1 MKVVVFMNSIKGK
14 KWPLIFSIA
23 SILIIAAVWLIIDN
37 TLLNSLLK
45 DPPNQLTVTVAW
57 NPGSI
62 IDSMIH
68 TMALDMDSQ
77 LTLQYIP
84 GENGARGKNAVFQ
97 AAHDGA
103 NILATNMSAFVATE
117 AMGFAESS
125 PRDWT
130 VWLCA
135 FSPSVV
141 TVSADSSYESIGD
154 LITDLR
160 QNPGRLRCANA
171 GFGTISYVAAE
182 LFSTRSVLEFDHIYY
197 PGDSPVI
204 QALLDKEADFAILQS
219 DELVNRLRSGELKA
233 LCVFSEEE
241 LDLSGEG
248 SEIVIPTL
256 KGSCENLDMILPFG
270 EIYGLPV
277 PADVP
282 INRIH
287 GIETLVKS
295 AVETVGFASF
305 VNGKGLVAIEP
316 DYNKNIETIEHLS
329 SLICWTLYDVG
340 FLPINPSSL
349 DIGKIACINEVN
361 QNNA

>member
-1 MKVVVFMNSIKGK
+1 MNSIRGK
-14 KWPLIFSIA
+14 KWPLIFSVV
-23 SILIIAAVWLIIDN
+23 SILIIVAVWLIVDN

-45 DPPNQLTVTVAW
+45 DPPTQLTVTVAW

-62 IDSMIH
+62 IDNMIH
-68 TMALDMDSQ
+68 TMAVDMDSQ

-125 PRDWT
+125 PRRDWE

-141 TVSADSSYESIGD
+141 VVSADSSYESIGD

-197 PGDSPVI
+197 PGNSPAI

-233 LCVFSEEE
+233 LCVFSEE
-241 LDLSGEG
+241 DIVLSGEG
-248 SEIVIPTL
+248 SEIAIPTL
-256 KGSCENLDMILPFG
+256 KGSCVNLDLILPFG

-282 INRIH
+282 INRIQ
-287 GIETLVKS
+287 GIEMLVKS
-295 AVETVGFASF
+295 AVVTEGFISF

-316 DYNKNIETIEHLS
+316 DYYKNRETIEHLS

-340 FLPINPSSL
+340 FLPINPSGL
-349 DIGKIACINEVN
+349 DIGKIVYISENRLQGAKV
-361 QNNA
+361 